1 MRWRTVATK
10 GFRLKEQHKEYA
22 VEKNTVIAGG
32 MGELGLGI
40 EGILR
45 RAARSLIEQ
54 AIEAE
59 VAVLLEEFA
68 TVRMVDGR
76 QAVVRNGHLP
86 EREIMTA
93 LGPVP
98 VKVPKVRDRSGSG
111 IKFNSVLAPPYVR
124 KSRTVAATV
133 PWLYLHGVS
142 SGHMQEAL
150 SILLGD
156 EAKGLS
162 PAVLGRL
169 KAEWAQEYAHWQ
181 HRSLQG
187 KRYAYWWVVKQRW

>member
-1 MRWRTVATK
+1 
-10 GFRLKEQHKEYA
+10 
-22 VEKNTVIAGG
+22 TVIAGG

-45 RAARSLIEQ
+45 RAARALIEQ

-59 VAVLLEEFA
+59 VAGGREEFA

-76 QAVVRNGHLP
+76 QAGVRKGQLP
-86 EREIMTA
+86 ERESRTA

-98 VKVPKVRDRSGSG
+98 GKGPKGRDRSGAGS
-111 IKFNSVLAPPYVR
+111 KCKSVLAPPYVR

-142 SGHMQEAL
+142 SGHMQEAR
-150 SILLGD
+150 SIWRGD

-162 PAVLGRL
+162 PAVWGRL
-169 KAEWAQEYAHWQ
+169 KAEWAQEYAQWQ
-181 HRSLQG
+181 RRARQG
-187 KRYAYWWVVKQRW
+187 KREADWGGDGRDTNRRAEE

>member
-1 MRWRTVATK
+1 
-10 GFRLKEQHKEYA
+10 
-22 VEKNTVIAGG
+22 

-156 EAKGLS
+156 EAQGLS
-162 PAVLGRL
+162 PAVVGRL
-169 KAEWAQEYAHWQ
+169 KAEWAQNYAHWP
-181 HRSLQG
+181 HRSLTG
-187 KRYAYWWVVKQRW
+187 KRYAYWWGRRY